1 MLISSNLNY
10 SQSIHEENFS
20 ASAIFVFPEH
30 YRNIISR
37 IEFSQSP
44 GKFEKILH
52 RNKITDCGIKE
63 ILGGETNVAEK
74 LSVESD
80 NAGADLVIVADKG
93 RNVFLFTA
101 VRKYY

>member
-1 MLISSNLNY
+1 LSFLSIIGILSVGLN
-10 SQSIHEENFS
+10 SVKARE
-20 ASAIFVFPEH
+20 
-30 YRNIISR
+30 
-37 IEFSQSP
+37 
-44 GKFEKILH
+44 KFGKILH

-63 ILGGETNVAEK
+63 ILGGEAGVAEK
-74 LSVESD
+74 LSVESE

>member
-1 MLISSNLNY
+1 MKRISLL
-10 SQSIHEENFS
+10 QQF
-20 ASAIFVFPEH
+20 FVFPEH

-44 GKFEKILH
+44 RKILH

-63 ILGGETNVAEK
+63 ILGGEAGVAEK
-74 LSVESD
+74 LSVESE

-93 RNVFLFTA
+93 GNAFLFTA